1 MTEKVINRPMERLIL
16 VAGLVALGYII
27 LVMGGLGWEFFT
39 THPHGPFQYDVFGL
53 FFLVLFGPGT
63 AVLIASAVIF
73 ATKRSFPT
81 WLQVGA
87 MLGAVW
93 VGFTHAALGGISV

>member
-1 MTEKVINRPMERLIL
+1 MTEKVINRLVERLIL
-16 VAGLVALGYII
+16 FAGLAALGYIV
-27 LVMGGLGWEFFT
+27 LVLGELGWDFFAM
-39 THPHGPFQYDVFGL
+39 HPHGPFQFDVFGL

-63 AVLIASAVIF
+63 AVLIISAVIF

-87 MLGAVW
+87 TLGAVW
-93 VGFTHAALGGISV
+93 VGFMHAALEGISV

>member
-1 MTEKVINRPMERLIL
+1 MTEKVINRPVERLIL

-27 LVMGGLGWEFFT
+27 LVLGGLGSEFFT
-39 THPHGPFQYDVFGL
+39 THPHGSFQYDVFGL

-81 WLQVGA
+81 WLQVGS

-93 VGFTHAALGGISV
+93 VGFMHAALEGISI